1 MCGRRVGWLYA
12 SEQRA
17 HGVSVTLRPQR
28 GRPPIE
34 GLGIRFSSG
43 EKQYGRQV
51 GDNGTVGWFRW
62 C

>member
-1 MCGRRVGWLYA
+1 MYCRRVGWLYA

-28 GRPPIE
+28 GRPPGG
-34 GLGIRFSSG
+34 GLGIRFSEG
-43 EKQYGRQV
+43 KNHVGRQRS
-51 GDNGTVGWFRW
+51 DNGTVGWFRW